1 MHIIPLG
8 TVNTTEGFGYFV
20 NCIAIYRIPFVLL
33 FRLYLCHL
41 LRLLFIRHFIL
52 LSSSSS
58 LSSFSYSLSSSSL
71 SSDFTHIH
79 LVDSLL
85 LRSPRFLLSLL
96 LIVVLYVPISGH
108 TFSYF
113 PHFSSSYTITPFPL
127 SPYSPSLRPRFPPLH
142 IPICN
147 CFPLGRREWN

>member
-1 MHIIPLG
+1 MPFIPLG

-96 LIVVLYVPISGH
+96 LIVVPIMSQFLGTPSVISPTLVPPTPSH
-108 TFSYF
+108 
-113 PHFSSSYTITPFPL
+113 PFP
-127 SPYSPSLRPRFPPLH
+127 
-142 IPICN
+142 
-147 CFPLGRREWN
+147 